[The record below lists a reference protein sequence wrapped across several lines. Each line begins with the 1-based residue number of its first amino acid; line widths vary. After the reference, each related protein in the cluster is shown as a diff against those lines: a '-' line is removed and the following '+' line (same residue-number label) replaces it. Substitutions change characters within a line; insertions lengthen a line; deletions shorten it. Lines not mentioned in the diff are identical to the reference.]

1 MNKNQ
6 WITQLQLEPH
16 VEGGYFRRTYQS
28 DYMHESIPH
37 TTGSRYLM
45 TSIFYML
52 TNENPISYF
61 ILNRSDIMHYFHIGS
76 PLTYWNGCES
86 VITHSPGKDCSY

>member
-1 MNKNQ
+1 
-6 WITQLQLEPH
+6 
-16 VEGGYFRRTYQS
+16 
-28 DYMHESIPH
+28 
-37 TTGSRYLM
+37 M